1 MPEPVSL
8 RPDARARS
16 RQYGRGC
23 RGRALRRLRAA
34 TRDPAARAP
43 QPAGAGR
50 RRSRG
55 RDCDDRRAQPRRSAR
70 AFRHD
75 PADASSERLLHLH
88 RIRCQLPAP
97 QARRSARP
105 ALLHLRCLDRH
116 PAERRRRRRGPG
128 ARTRASPRC
137 SRRLGHAHRRPGDRP
152 RLCAAL
158 RAGGRHRRGD
168 GRRRRRDGRYRLRR
182 ARRCSSCDTVAGARQ
197 RRSSRGGPQRH
208 RRASSIRPRALSKNT
223 SPSRRSWRHPA
234 RIPRRMFS

>member
-50 RRSRG
+50 GRSRG
-55 RDCDDRRAQPRRSAR
+55 RDCDDRRVQPRRSAR

-88 RIRCQLPAP
+88 RIRCELPAP
-97 QARRSARP
+97 QARRPARP
-105 ALLHLRCLDRH
+105 ALLHLRGLDRH
-116 PAERRRRRRGPG
+116 PAERSRRRGGPG

-137 SRRLGHAHRRPGDRP
+137 PRRLGDAHRRPGDRP
-152 RLCAAL
+152 RLCAPL

-168 GRRRRRDGRYRLRR
+168 GRRRRRDGRHRLWR
-182 ARRCSSCDTVAGARQ
+182 ARRCSSCDSVVGARQ
-197 RRSSRGGPQRH
+197 RRSSRGRPRH
-208 RRASSIRPRALSKNT
+208 RRRRVSIRLRALSKNT
-223 SPSRRSWRHPA
+223 LPNRRS
-234 RIPRRMFS
+234 